1 MDVAATWSLFDE
13 LAAEVRRRVESAG
26 PQGRERGT
34 RSGQYVL
41 DLAADDAVVP
51 MLLDAGFGVMSEES
65 GRHEPQRSVCVVVDP
80 VDGSTNA
87 ARGLPCWATSLCAVD
102 AEGPWVA
109 TVVDHSR
116 AITYRAARGLGATRT
131 AGDGAPESITV
142 AAAVPLSDAV
152 VAVNGRSASW
162 PAARQFRAL
171 GSAAIEL
178 CLVAEGA
185 LDGYLNLD
193 GDSHGSWDYLGAFLV
208 LTEAGGVAGDAQG
221 RDLVT
226 LDPDARRCIIGA
238 SGPVM
243 LDTLSAPMGVEQ

>member
-1 MDVAATWSLFDE
+1 MDVAATWALFDE
-13 LAAEVRRRVESAG
+13 VAADVRRRVDSMGAH
-26 PQGRERGT
+26 GRDRGT
-34 RSGQYVL
+34 RSGQYAL
-41 DLAADDAVVP
+41 DLAADEAVVP
-51 MLLDAGFGVMSEES
+51 ALLDAGFGVMSEES
-65 GRHEPQRSVCVVVDP
+65 GHHEPHRSVCVVVDP

-87 ARGLPCWATSLCAVD
+87 AHGLPCWATSLCAVD
-102 AEGPWVA
+102 TEGPWVA

-131 AGDGAPESITV
+131 VGGGSPESITV

-193 GDSHGSWDYLGAFLV
+193 GDSHGSWDYLGALLV